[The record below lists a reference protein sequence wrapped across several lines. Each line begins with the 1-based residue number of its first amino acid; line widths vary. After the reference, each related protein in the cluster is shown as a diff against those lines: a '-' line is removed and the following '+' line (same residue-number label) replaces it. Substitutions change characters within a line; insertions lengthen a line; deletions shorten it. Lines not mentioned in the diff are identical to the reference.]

1 VAKDLGDLVM
11 VSETGTPVLFFM
23 LGDTKPWYG

>member
-1 VAKDLGDLVM
+1 MLYAKGIVTRM
-11 VSETGTPVLFFM
+11 TETGTPVLFFM